1 MLQWKVGDVLIS
13 SVAELDD
20 APIPGPMVISAAT
33 PEAILAI
40 DWLRPHFADDA
51 GNIKL
56 RIQALIVESA
66 GRRIVVDTCLGN
78 DKPRTKEFFA
88 NLQTP
93 FLSDLVAAGFAPDSI
108 DAVVCTHLH
117 VDHVGWNTVWRDG
130 RWEPTFPNARYYL
143 SRADVDYWARTPSP
157 DGDLFG
163 DSVRPVLDAGLADL
177 VDPPFAVTDEVTLFA
192 TPGHSP
198 GHVSVR
204 ITSAGQEA
212 VITGDLLHHPA
223 QLAEVSWSSQFDED
237 PAYAERT
244 RREFLAA
251 HADRDVLV
259 IGTHFA
265 APGAG
270 RIVRDDSAY
279 RLAVSEANWPESR
292 A

>member
-1 MLQWKVGDVLIS
+1 MLQWKIGDVLIT

-20 APIPGPMVISAAT
+20 AAIPGPAVIPAAT
-33 PEAILAI
+33 PDAVLGI
-40 DWLRPHFADDA
+40 DWLRPHFADEA

-56 RIQALIVESA
+56 RIQALVVESQ

-78 DKPRTKEFFA
+78 DKPRTNEFFA

-93 FLSDLVAAGFAPDSI
+93 FLTDMRAAGFGPETV

-117 VDHVGWNTVWRDG
+117 VDHIGWNTILVDG
-130 RWEPTFPNARYYL
+130 AWVPTFPNARYNL
-143 SRADVDYWARTPSP
+143 SRVDVEYWSTTPSI

-163 DSVRPVLDAGLADL
+163 DSVRPVIDAGRADL
-177 VDPPFAVTDEVTLFA
+177 VDPPFAVTDEVTLES

-204 ITSAGQEA
+204 VRSAGEEA
-212 VITGDLLHHPA
+212 VITGDLMHHPSQCA
-223 QLAEVSWSSQFDED
+223 QPSWASGFDED
-237 PAYAERT
+237 AAMAEQT
-244 RREFLAA
+244 RRDFLAA
-251 HADRDVLV
+251 HAGTDVLV

-270 RIVRDDSAY
+270 HIVADGTTY
-279 RLAVSEANWPESR
+279 RLIPVVMR
-292 A
+292 R